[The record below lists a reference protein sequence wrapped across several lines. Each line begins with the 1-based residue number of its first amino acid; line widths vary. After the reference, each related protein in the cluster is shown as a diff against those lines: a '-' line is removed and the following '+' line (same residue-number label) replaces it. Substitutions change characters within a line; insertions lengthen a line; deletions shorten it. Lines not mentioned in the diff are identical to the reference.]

1 MAWLVI
7 RITHY
12 QAELVFI
19 DDRSAI
25 KSCTCCYILLE
36 ISRTLV
42 FKKFFISVIII
53 QIKLGESCKN
63 NGCKNTYQGEDVDY
77 NNCKHH
83 PGIPVFHEGEMNIEE

>member
-1 MAWLVI
+1 MN
-7 RITHY
+7 ITRLS
-12 QAELVFI
+12 QL
-19 DDRSAI
+19 
-25 KSCTCCYILLE
+25 CCSPSLY
-36 ISRTLV
+36 
-42 FKKFFISVIII
+42 VIII